1 MTSTATAEIFSAL
14 PGTWELRRE
23 VPGQGH
29 VIGTVTFTPA
39 GDGILRY
46 DETGRFQLTN
56 GTSTDASRSYIYE
69 LRGDKIVIRYNDPAR
84 RGDILHEL
92 SFTPENGGFRSQH
105 CHVCAADTYNL
116 VFRFSADRRIEMS
129 YEVHGPKKDYSMQSV
144 LTRAA
149 SGPS

>member
-1 MTSTATAEIFSAL
+1 MSNTATAEIFRSL
-14 PGTWELRRE
+14 PGTWRLYRD

-29 VIGTVTFTPA
+29 IIGTVTFTPV
-39 GDGILRY
+39 GDEVLHY
-46 DETGRFQLTN
+46 EETGRFHLEN
-56 GTSTDASRSYIYE
+56 GTSTEATRSYIYE
-69 LRGDKIVIRYNDPAR
+69 LQDDKIIIRYNDPAR
-84 RGDILHEL
+84 QGDILHEL
-92 SFTPENGGFRSQH
+92 EFIPENGGFRSQH
-105 CHVCAADTYNL
+105 CHVCAADTYDL